1 MNGFETFLLDAAK
14 YGIWD
19 IISVLVLFFS
29 FLIILRFLFFPF
41 YSIRNLNFYITHQR
55 DNSNYPSKL
64 IIEIRNFTNKN
75 LVLSN
80 TYFKSKKLIPHPNAR
95 GDTALR
101 KYELKFDPNYTSPDC
116 LIIHG
121 NNCTTWFPI
130 DPNQTDAAIQAILNP
145 PRIGFWFFKCTPKI
159 AGTFHC
165 KCTFLSKKPRTVRL
179 IRRY

>member
-1 MNGFETFLLDAAK
+1 MNGFESFLIDAAK

-29 FLIILRFLFFPF
+29 FLIAIRFLFFPF
-41 YSIRNLNFYITHQR
+41 YKVRNLNFYVTHNR
-55 DNSNYPSKL
+55 DQSNYPSKL
-64 IIEIRNFTNKN
+64 FIEIRNFTNKN

-95 GDTALR
+95 GDTALKR
-101 KYELKFDPNYTSPDC
+101 FELKFDPNYTSPDC

-121 NNCTTWFPI
+121 NTCLTWFPI
-130 DPNQTDAAIQAILNP
+130 DPNQPDEEIQAILHP
-145 PRIGFWFFKCTPKI
+145 TKIGFFIFKCTPRR
-159 AGTFHC
+159 AGNFDC
-165 KCTFLSKKPRTVRL
+165 KCTFLTKKPRTVRL